1 MKFNYGRS
9 MALCSLLFFGAV
21 QANAGDCVLTVTRT
35 ACSKE
40 TEKESFKKCDGKAT
54 CDENKKTGSEAA
66 CAKEAL
72 KACENLG
79 DRQKITKSKVV
90 VAKYNGGAVEGGKNF
105 CDANRPDFDKCK

>member
-35 ACSKE
+35 ACSKDA
-40 TEKESFKKCDGKAT
+40 EKESFKKCDGKAT

-66 CAKEAL
+66 CAKE
-72 KACENLG
+72 
-79 DRQKITKSKVV
+79 
-90 VAKYNGGAVEGGKNF
+90 VADFVERSQAISLNGSTRFHGSEPPNF
-105 CDANRPDFDKCK
+105 IQRIHL